1 MNIAAYFIQ
10 KKVTSWMVTFILLIG
25 GAIAFTNLGQLE
37 DPEFTIKDALII
49 TQYPGASPE
58 QVEEEVT
65 YPIEQELQNLS
76 YVDKIKSTSKAGY
89 SQITLTI
96 KDQYRAKELKQIWDE
111 VRKKVRDMSGT
122 FPTGVG
128 APAVLDDYGDV
139 YGVMLAVHGQGYPYK
154 DLKNY
159 IDYVKRELVLVDGI
173 AKVTVAAEQDEQVT
187 IEISR
192 SKMANMG
199 IAPSQLKA
207 LLANQN
213 GVSNAGKVKVGS
225 EYIRINPT
233 GEFKDISELENL
245 IVGTPINGKLIR
257 LKDIATV
264 KRQYVDPQKHIVD
277 FNGAKSLLLG
287 ISFSANVNVVK
298 VGETL
303 EKRIDELKYQ
313 QPVGISMDPIYFQ
326 SREVE
331 RSVSNFLLNLVE
343 AVGIV
348 ILVLLVFMG
357 IRSGILIGLI
367 LLLTILGTF
376 IVMDYFSINLQRISL
391 GGLIIALGMLV
402 DNAIVVTEGI
412 LIGLKRGMTKIDAA
426 SAVVK
431 QTKWPLLGATVIAVT
446 AFAPIGLSPDSVG
459 EFVGSLFYVLMISL
473 LLSWITAI
481 TLTPFFCDLFFK
493 ESIAAGT
500 DSAGEDPYKGFL
512 FSGYKWLLDKA
523 IRFRWITV
531 ALLLVCLFTAGWA
544 FQFVKQSFF
553 PPSSTPMFYMSVQMP
568 EGTHIEDTYKTV
580 RNIES
585 ELLKDKRIEY
595 VTSTTGQGVLRFML
609 TYNGEQTNSSY
620 AQFIVRTKNKEDIPV
635 LLKDL
640 YYKMKKEH
648 PGLEVKL
655 ERLQLGP
662 ATGAKIE
669 ARISGPDPKLLRQ
682 YSAQIQEIYRK
693 DGGLES
699 IKDDWRQPV
708 KVLRPLFNDAQAR
721 RLGISKTDLDDVLL
735 TNFSGSKIGLYREGT
750 DLLPIIQRAPPSER
764 VSIDQI
770 RDLQIYS
777 PASGSYVTLST
788 LVSGFETVW
797 ENPIIK
803 RRDRKR
809 TITVMADPN
818 ILGNETA
825 MAVFSRVR
833 GPIEAIKL
841 PPGYALDWGG
851 EYESSTDAQ
860 ANIFKALP
868 MGYLFMFIIT
878 VLLFNS
884 IRVPLTIWFCV
895 PLALIGVS
903 TGLLAMNAAFGF
915 MALLGFL
922 SLSGM
927 VVKNGIVLADQINF
941 ERDQGT
947 EMYEAIF
954 ISSVSRVR
962 PVCMAA
968 ITTILGMI
976 PLLYDAFFEGMAV
989 VISFGLGFAT
999 ILTLIAVPVFYAIL
1013 FRVKYRPR
1021 SEFESS
1027 SNDAS
1032 NAEQ

>member
-1 MNIAAYFIQ
+1 MDIAAYFIQ
-10 KKVTSWMVTFILLIG
+10 RKVTSWMVTLILLIG
-25 GAIAFTNLGQLE
+25 GTIAFTNLGQLE

-65 YPIEQELQNLS
+65 YPIETELQNLP
-76 YVDKIKSTSKAGY
+76 YVDKITSTSKAGY
-89 SQITLTI
+89 SKVQLTI
-96 KDQYRAKELKQIWDE
+96 KDTYRAKELKQIWDE
-111 VRKKVRDMSGT
+111 VRKKIRDIQGQFPSG
-122 FPTGVG
+122 VA
-128 APAVLDDYGDV
+128 APVVMDDFGDV
-139 YGVMLAVHGQGYPYK
+139 YGVMLAINGEGYPYK

-159 IDYVKRELVLVDGI
+159 VDFIKRELVLVDGI
-173 AKVTVAAEQDEQVT
+173 AKVAVAGEQNEQVT

-199 IAPSQLKA
+199 IAPSQLES

-213 GVSNAGKVKVGS
+213 SVSNAGRVKVGS
-225 EYIRINPT
+225 EYIRISPT

-245 IVGTPINGKLIR
+245 IVGTPTDGNLIR
-257 LKDIATV
+257 LRDIATV
-264 KRQYVDPQKHIVD
+264 KREYVEPQTHIVD

-298 VGETL
+298 VGQAL
-303 EKRIDELKYQ
+303 EKRIEELEYQ
-313 QPVGISMDPIYFQ
+313 QPVGLNMEPIYFQ
-326 SREVE
+326 SKEVD

-357 IRSGILIGLI
+357 IRSGILIGII

-376 IVMDYFSINLQRISL
+376 IVMDYFHINLQRISL

-402 DNAIVVTEGI
+402 DNAIVVTEGV
-412 LIGLKRGMTKIDAA
+412 LIGMQRGMSKLQAA

-459 EFVGSLFYVLMISL
+459 EFVGSLFYVLLISL

-493 ESIAAGT
+493 ETITKANSENGSTAELA
-500 DSAGEDPYKGFL
+500 DPYQGFI
-512 FSGYKWLLDKA
+512 FTGYKWLLDKA
-523 IRFRWITV
+523 MHYRWVTV
-531 ALLLVCLFTAGWA
+531 VLLVGSLFTAGWA

-553 PPSSTPMFYMSVQMP
+553 PPSTTPMFYMDIQMP
-568 EGTHIEDTYKTV
+568 EGTHIDSTYEKV
-580 RNIES
+580 KQIETD
-585 ELLKDKRIEY
+585 LLKDDRINY
-595 VTSTTGQGVLRFML
+595 VTSTTGQGTLRFML
-609 TYNGEQTNSSY
+609 TYNATQPNSSY
-620 AQFIVRTKNKEDIPV
+620 AQFIVRTKSTEVIPG

-640 YYKMKKEH
+640 YYKMQEEY
-648 PGLEVKL
+648 PELEVKL

-662 ATGAKIE
+662 ASGAKLE
-669 ARISGPDPKLLRQ
+669 ARVSGPDPEKLRQ
-682 YSAQIQEIYRK
+682 VSAKIQDIYRA
-693 DGGLES
+693 DGGLEN
-699 IKDDWRQPV
+699 IKDNWRQPV
-708 KVLRPLFNDAQAR
+708 KVLRPIFNDAQAR
-721 RLGISKTDLDDVLL
+721 RLGISKKELDNVLL
-735 TNFSGSKIGLYREGT
+735 TNFTGSQIGLYREGT
-750 DLLPIIQRAPPSER
+750 DLLPIVRTAPQNER

-797 ENPIIK
+797 EDPIIE

-809 TITVMADPN
+809 TITVMADPK
-818 ILGNETA
+818 ILGDETA
-825 MAVFSRVR
+825 MAIFSRTR
-833 GPIEAIKL
+833 GAIEAIPL
-841 PPGYALDWGG
+841 PPGYTLDWGG

-878 VLLFNS
+878 ILLFNS
-884 IRVPLTIWFCV
+884 VRVPLTIWFCV

-903 TGLLAMNAAFGF
+903 TGLLVMNSAFSF

-927 VVKNGIVLADQINF
+927 TVKNGIVLADQINY
-941 ERDQGT
+941 ELEQGT
-947 EMYEAIF
+947 EKYEAIF
-954 ISSVSRVR
+954 NSAVSRVR

-968 ITTILGMI
+968 ITTILGMV

-999 ILTLIAVPVFYAIL
+999 ILTLIAVPVFYTIL
-1013 FRVKYRPR
+1013 FRVKYRNHKD
-1021 SEFESS
+1021 FE
-1027 SNDAS
+1027 
-1032 NAEQ
+1032 

>member
-1 MNIAAYFIQ
+1 MDIAAYFIKQ
-10 KKVTSWMVTFILLIG
+10 KVTSWMVTLILLIG
-25 GAIAFTNLGQLE
+25 GTLAFTNLGQLE

-65 YPIEQELQNLS
+65 YPIETELQNLP
-76 YVDKIKSTSKAGY
+76 YVDKITSTSKAGY
-89 SQITLTI
+89 SKVQLTI
-96 KDQYRAKELKQIWDE
+96 KDSYRAKELKQIWDE
-111 VRKKVRDMSGT
+111 VRKKIRDIQGSFPSGVAT
-122 FPTGVG
+122 PM
-128 APAVLDDYGDV
+128 VLDDFGDV
-139 YGVMLAVHGQGYPYK
+139 YGVMLAINGEGYPYK

-159 IDYVKRELVLVDGI
+159 VDYIKRELVLVDGV
-173 AKVTVAAEQDEQVT
+173 AKVTVAAEQNEQVT

-199 IAPSQLKA
+199 IAPSQLET
-207 LLANQN
+207 LLSNQN
-213 GVSNAGKVKVGS
+213 SVSNAGRVKVGS
-225 EYIRINPT
+225 EYIRISPT

-245 IVGTPINGKLIR
+245 IVGTPTDGNLIR
-257 LKDIATV
+257 LRDIATV
-264 KRQYVDPQKHIVD
+264 KREYVEPQTHIVD

-287 ISFSANVNVVK
+287 ISFSSGVNVVK
-298 VGETL
+298 IGEAL
-303 EKRIDELKYQ
+303 ENRIEELQYQ
-313 QPVGISMDPIYFQ
+313 QPVGLNMEPIYFQ
-326 SREVE
+326 SKEVD

-357 IRSGILIGLI
+357 IRSGILIGII

-376 IVMDYFSINLQRISL
+376 IIMDYFHINLQRISL

-402 DNAIVVTEGI
+402 DNAIVVTEGV
-412 LIGLKRGMTKIDAA
+412 LIGMQRGMTKLQAA

-446 AFAPIGLSPDSVG
+446 AFAPIGLSPDAVG
-459 EFVGSLFYVLMISL
+459 EFVGSLFYVLLISL

-493 ESIAAGT
+493 ETITKANSEDG
-500 DSAGEDPYKGFL
+500 SAEELEDPYKGFI
-512 FSGYKWLLDKA
+512 FTGYKWLLDKA
-523 IRFRWITV
+523 MHYRWVTIIV
-531 ALLLVCLFTAGWA
+531 LIGCLFTSGWA
-544 FQFVKQSFF
+544 FKFVKQEFF
-553 PPSSTPMFYMSVQMP
+553 PPSTTPMFYMDIQMP
-568 EGTHIEDTYKTV
+568 EGTHIDSTYETV
-580 RNIES
+580 KQIES
-585 ELLKDKRIEY
+585 DLLKDDRINY
-595 VTSTTGQGVLRFML
+595 VTSTTGQGALRFML
-609 TYNGEQTNSSY
+609 TYNAEQTNSSY
-620 AQFIVRTKNKEDIPV
+620 AQFIIRTKSTDVIPG

-640 YYKMKKEH
+640 YYKMQEEY
-648 PGLEVKL
+648 PELEVKL
-655 ERLQLGP
+655 QRLQLGP
-662 ATGAKIE
+662 ASGAKLE
-669 ARISGPDPKLLRQ
+669 ARVSGPDPKHLRQ
-682 YSAQIQEIYRK
+682 ISSQIQEIYRA
-693 DGGLES
+693 DGGLEN
-699 IKDDWRQPV
+699 IKDNWRQPV
-708 KVLRPLFNDAQAR
+708 KVLRPIFNDAQAR
-721 RLGISKTDLDDVLL
+721 RLGISKAELDDVLL
-735 TNFSGSKIGLYREGT
+735 TNFTGSQIGLYREGT
-750 DLLPIIQRAPPSER
+750 DLLPIVRTAPENER

-797 ENPIIK
+797 EDPIIE

-809 TITVMADPN
+809 TITVMADPK
-818 ILGNETA
+818 ILGDETA
-825 MAVFSRVR
+825 MAIFSRTH
-833 GPIEAIKL
+833 GAIEAIHL
-841 PPGYALDWGG
+841 PPGYVLDWGG

-878 VLLFNS
+878 ILLFNS

-903 TGLLAMNAAFGF
+903 TGLLVMNSAFSF

-927 VVKNGIVLADQINF
+927 TVKNGIVLADQINY
-941 ERDQGT
+941 ELEQGT
-947 EMYEAIF
+947 EKYEAIF
-954 ISSVSRVR
+954 ISAVSRVR

-968 ITTILGMI
+968 ITTILGMV

-999 ILTLIAVPVFYAIL
+999 ILTLVAVPVFYTIL
-1013 FRVKYRPR
+1013 FRVKYRHHQD
-1021 SEFESS
+1021 FE
-1027 SNDAS
+1027 
-1032 NAEQ
+1032 

>member
-1 MNIAAYFIQ
+1 MDIAAYFIQ
-10 KKVTSWMVTFILLIG
+10 RKVTSWMVTLILLVG

-65 YPIEQELQNLS
+65 YPIETELQNLP
-76 YVDKIKSTSKAGY
+76 YVDKITSTSKAGY
-89 SQITLTI
+89 SKVQLTI
-96 KDQYRAKELKQIWDE
+96 KDTYRAKELKQIWDE
-111 VRKKVRDMSGT
+111 VRKKIRDIQGQFPSGVAN
-122 FPTGVG
+122 PM
-128 APAVLDDYGDV
+128 VLDDFGDV
-139 YGVMLAVHGQGYPYK
+139 YGVMLAINGEGYPYK

-159 IDYVKRELVLVDGI
+159 VDYIKRELVLVDGV
-173 AKVTVAAEQDEQVT
+173 AKVTVAAEQNEQVT

-199 IAPSQLKA
+199 IAPSQLES

-213 GVSNAGKVKVGS
+213 SVSNAGRVKVGS
-225 EYIRINPT
+225 EYIRISPT

-245 IVGTPINGKLIR
+245 IVGTPTDGNLIR
-257 LKDIATV
+257 LRDIATV
-264 KRQYVDPQKHIVD
+264 KREYVEPQTHIVD

-287 ISFSANVNVVK
+287 ISFSSGVNVVK
-298 VGETL
+298 IGKVL
-303 EKRIDELKYQ
+303 ENRIEELQYQ
-313 QPVGISMDPIYFQ
+313 QPVGLNMEPIYFQ
-326 SREVE
+326 SKEVE
-331 RSVSNFLLNLVE
+331 RSVSNFLLNLVA
-343 AVGIV
+343 AVAIV

-357 IRSGILIGLI
+357 IRSGILIGII

-376 IVMDYFSINLQRISL
+376 IVMDYFDINLQRISL

-402 DNAIVVTEGI
+402 DNAIVVTEGV
-412 LIGLKRGMTKIDAA
+412 LIGMQRGMSKLQAA

-446 AFAPIGLSPDSVG
+446 AFAPIGLSPDAVG
-459 EFVGSLFYVLMISL
+459 EFVGSLFYVLLISL

-493 ESIAAGT
+493 ETITNNQSENGSTEELA
-500 DSAGEDPYKGFL
+500 DPYRGFI
-512 FSGYKWLLDKA
+512 FTGYKWLLDKA
-523 IRFRWITV
+523 MHYRWITV
-531 ALLLVCLFTAGWA
+531 ALLVVSLFTAGFA
-544 FQFVKQSFF
+544 FKFVKQEFF
-553 PPSSTPMFYMSVQMP
+553 PPSTTAMFYMDIQMP
-568 EGTHIEDTYKTV
+568 EGTHIDSTYDTV
-580 RNIES
+580 QQIEKD
-585 ELLKDKRIEY
+585 LLKDDRINY
-595 VTSTTGQGVLRFML
+595 VTSTTGQGALRFML
-609 TYNGEQTNSSY
+609 TYNAEQANSSY
-620 AQFIVRTKNKEDIPV
+620 AQFIVRTESTEVIPG

-640 YYKMKKEH
+640 YYKMQEEY
-648 PGLEVKL
+648 PELEVKL
-655 ERLQLGP
+655 QRLQLGP
-662 ATGAKIE
+662 ASGAKLE
-669 ARISGPDPKLLRQ
+669 ARVSGPDPKHLRQ
-682 YSAQIQEIYRK
+682 ISAQIQDIYRA
-693 DGGLES
+693 DAGLEN
-699 IKDDWRQPV
+699 IKDNWRQPV
-708 KVLRPLFNDAQAR
+708 KVLRPIFNDAQAR
-721 RLGISKTDLDDVLL
+721 RLGISKKELDDVLL
-735 TNFSGSKIGLYREGT
+735 TNFTGSQIGLYREGT
-750 DLLPIIQRAPPSER
+750 DLLPIVRTAPENER

-797 ENPIIK
+797 EDPIIE

-809 TITVMADPN
+809 TITVMADPK
-818 ILGNETA
+818 ILGDENA
-825 MAVFSRVR
+825 MEIFGRTR
-833 GPIEAIKL
+833 GAIEAIHL
-841 PPGYALDWGG
+841 PPGYVLDWGG

-878 VLLFNS
+878 ILLFNS

-903 TGLLAMNAAFGF
+903 TGLLVMNSAFSF

-927 VVKNGIVLADQINF
+927 TVKNGIVLADQINY
-941 ERDQGT
+941 ELEQGT
-947 EMYEAIF
+947 EKYEAIF
-954 ISSVSRVR
+954 NSAVSRVR

-999 ILTLIAVPVFYAIL
+999 LLTLVAVPVFYAML
-1013 FRVKYRPR
+1013 FRVKYRHHAD
-1021 SEFESS
+1021 FE
-1027 SNDAS
+1027 
-1032 NAEQ
+1032 

>member
-1 MNIAAYFIQ
+1 MDIAAYFIQ
-10 KKVTSWMVTFILLIG
+10 RKVTSWMVTLILLIG
-25 GAIAFTNLGQLE
+25 GTLAFTSLGQLE

-65 YPIEQELQNLS
+65 YPIETELQNLP
-76 YVDKIKSTSKAGY
+76 YVDKITSTSKAGY
-89 SQITLTI
+89 SKVQLTI
-96 KDQYRAKELKQIWDE
+96 KDSYRAKELKQIWDE
-111 VRKKVRDMSGT
+111 VRKKIRDIQGSFPSGVAT
-122 FPTGVG
+122 PM
-128 APAVLDDYGDV
+128 VLDDYGDV
-139 YGVMLAVHGQGYPYK
+139 YGVMLAITGEGYPYK

-159 IDYVKRELVLVDGI
+159 VDYIKRELVLVDGV

-199 IAPSQLKA
+199 IAPSQLED
-207 LLANQN
+207 LLSNQN
-213 GVSNAGKVKVGS
+213 SVSNAGRVKVGS
-225 EYIRINPT
+225 EYIRISPT

-245 IVGTPINGKLIR
+245 IVGTPSDGNLIR
-257 LKDIATV
+257 LRDIATV
-264 KRQYVDPQKHIVD
+264 KREYVEPQTQIVD

-287 ISFSANVNVVK
+287 ISFSSDVNVVK
-298 VGETL
+298 IGEAL
-303 EKRIDELKYQ
+303 ENRIEELQYQ
-313 QPVGISMDPIYFQ
+313 QPVGLNMEPIYFQ
-326 SREVE
+326 SKEVD

-357 IRSGILIGLI
+357 IRSGVLIGII

-376 IVMDYFSINLQRISL
+376 IVMDYFHINLQRISL

-402 DNAIVVTEGI
+402 DNAIVVTEGV
-412 LIGLKRGMTKIDAA
+412 LIGMQRGMTKLQAA

-446 AFAPIGLSPDSVG
+446 AFAPIGLSPDAVG
-459 EFVGSLFYVLMISL
+459 EFVGSLFYVLLISL

-493 ESIAAGT
+493 ETIQKANNEDG
-500 DSAGEDPYKGFL
+500 SAEELVDPYKGFI
-512 FSGYKWLLDKA
+512 FTGYKWLLDKA
-523 IRFRWITV
+523 MHYRWVTV
-531 ALLLVCLFTAGWA
+531 ILLIGSLFTAGWA

-553 PPSSTPMFYMSVQMP
+553 PPSTTAMFYMDIQMP
-568 EGTHIEDTYKTV
+568 EGTHIDSTYETV
-580 RNIES
+580 KQIES
-585 ELLKDKRIEY
+585 DLLKDDRINN
-595 VTSTTGQGVLRFML
+595 VTSTTGQGALRFML
-609 TYNGEQTNSSY
+609 TYTAEQTNSSY
-620 AQFIVRTKNKEDIPV
+620 AQFIIRTKNADVIPS

-640 YYKMKKEH
+640 YYKMQEEY
-648 PGLEVKL
+648 PELEVKL
-655 ERLQLGP
+655 QRLQLGP
-662 ATGAKIE
+662 SSGAKLE
-669 ARISGPDPKLLRQ
+669 ARISGPDPKFLRQ
-682 YSAQIQEIYRK
+682 VSAQIQEIYRA
-693 DGGLES
+693 DGGLEN
-699 IKDDWRQPV
+699 IKDNWRQPV
-708 KVLRPLFNDAQAR
+708 KVLRPIFNDAQAR
-721 RLGISKTDLDDVLL
+721 RLGISKAELDDVLL
-735 TNFSGSKIGLYREGT
+735 TNFTGSQIGLYREGT
-750 DLLPIIQRAPPSER
+750 DLLPIVRTAPENER

-797 ENPIIK
+797 EDPIIE

-809 TITVMADPN
+809 TITVMADPK
-818 ILGNETA
+818 ILGDETA
-825 MAVFSRVR
+825 MAIFSRTH
-833 GPIEAIKL
+833 GAIEAIHL
-841 PPGYALDWGG
+841 PPGYVLDWGG

-878 VLLFNS
+878 ILLFNS

-903 TGLLAMNAAFGF
+903 TGLLVMNSAFSF

-927 VVKNGIVLADQINF
+927 TVKNGIVLADQINY
-941 ERDQGT
+941 ELEQGT
-947 EMYEAIF
+947 EKYEAIF
-954 ISSVSRVR
+954 ISAVSRVR

-968 ITTILGMI
+968 ITTILGMV

-999 ILTLIAVPVFYAIL
+999 ILTLVAVPVFYTIL
-1013 FRVKYRPR
+1013 FRVKYRHH
-1021 SEFESS
+1021 EDFE
-1027 SNDAS
+1027 
-1032 NAEQ
+1032 

>member
-1 MNIAAYFIQ
+1 MNIAAYFIE
-10 KKVTSWMVTFILLIG
+10 KKVTSWMVTLILLIG

-49 TQYPGASPE
+49 TYYPGASPE

-65 YPIEQELQNLS
+65 YPIEQELQNLP
-76 YVDKIKSTSKAGY
+76 YVDEIKSLSKAGY

-96 KDQYRAKELKQIWDE
+96 KDKYRAKELKQIWDE
-111 VRKKVRDMSGT
+111 VRKKVSDMAGS
-122 FPTGVG
+122 FPSGVG
-128 APAVLDDYGDV
+128 TPNILDDYGDV
-139 YGVMLAVHGQGYPYK
+139 YGVMLAVHGDGYRYK

-159 IDYVKRELVLVDGI
+159 VDYVKRELVLVDGI

-192 SKMANMG
+192 AKLANMG
-199 IAPSQLKA
+199 IAPSELQS

-213 GVSNAGKVKVGS
+213 SVSNAGKVKVGS

-257 LKDIATV
+257 LKDIATI
-264 KRQYVDPQKHIVD
+264 KREYVDPETHIVD

-287 ISFSANVNVVK
+287 ISFSSNVNVVN

-303 EKRIDELKYQ
+303 EKRIEELTYQ
-313 QPVGISMDPIYFQ
+313 QPVGISMEPIYFQ
-326 SREVE
+326 SKEVE
-331 RSVSNFLLNLVE
+331 RSVSNFLLNLAE

-348 ILVLLVFMG
+348 ILVLLIFMG
-357 IRSGILIGLI
+357 IRSGLLIGLI

-402 DNAIVVTEGI
+402 DNAIVVTEGV
-412 LIGLKRGMTKIDAA
+412 LIGLKRGMTKVEAA

-446 AFAPIGLSPDSVG
+446 AFAPIGLSPDAVG

-493 ESIAAGT
+493 ESIAEGE
-500 DSAGEDPYKGFL
+500 DDAGEDPYKGFL

-523 IRFRWITV
+523 LRFRWVTV
-531 ALLLVCLFTAGWA
+531 ALLIAGLVTAGWA

-553 PPSSTPMFYMSVQMP
+553 PPSSTPMFYMDVQLP

-580 RNIES
+580 RDIES
-585 ELLKDKRIEY
+585 KLLKDKRIEY
-595 VTSTTGQGVLRFML
+595 VASSTGQGMLRFML
-609 TYNGEQTNSSY
+609 TYTAEQANSSY
-620 AQFIVRTKNKEDIPV
+620 AQFIIRTHSKEDIPG

-640 YYKMKKEH
+640 YYQMKEQY

-662 ATGAKIE
+662 SSGSKIE
-669 ARISGPDPKLLRQ
+669 ARISGPDPVLLRKF
-682 YSAQIQEIYRK
+682 SAQIKEIYRQ
-693 DGGLES
+693 DGALES

-721 RLGISKTDLDDVLL
+721 RLGINKTDLDDVLL
-735 TNFSGSKIGLYREGT
+735 TNFSGSQIGLYREGT
-750 DLLPIIQRAPPSER
+750 DLLPIIQRAPLNER

-797 ENPIIK
+797 ENPIIE

-818 ILGNETA
+818 ILSDETA
-825 MAVFSRVR
+825 MAIFARIR
-833 GPIEAIKL
+833 GPVEAIKL
-841 PPGYALDWGG
+841 PPGYALEWGG

-878 VLLFNS
+878 ILLFNS

-903 TGLLAMNAAFGF
+903 TGLLAMNSAFGF

-941 ERDQGT
+941 EKEQGT
-947 EMYEAIF
+947 ELYEAIF
-954 ISSVSRVR
+954 VSSVSRVR

-999 ILTLIAVPVFYAIL
+999 ILTLIAVPVFYAL
-1013 FRVKYRPR
+1013 MFRVKYRKR
-1021 SEFESS
+1021 TDFES
-1027 SNDAS
+1027 
-1032 NAEQ
+1032 